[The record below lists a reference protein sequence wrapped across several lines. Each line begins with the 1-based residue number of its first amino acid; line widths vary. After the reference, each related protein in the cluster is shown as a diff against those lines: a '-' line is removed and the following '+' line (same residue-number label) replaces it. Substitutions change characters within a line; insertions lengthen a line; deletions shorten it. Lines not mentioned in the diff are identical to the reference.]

1 MEEIIRSRF
10 NESREIN
17 RLISENNDTIT
28 KIQKFAEMIIET
40 YRNGGKLFIAGNG
53 GSAAD
58 SQHITAELVSR
69 FYKERKALP
78 AESLNVN
85 TSNLTAI
92 ANDYDFSEVF
102 SRQLEAN
109 AKKGDIFLGIS
120 TSGNSKNIIKA
131 LKISKDMNITT
142 LGFAGKDGGEMA
154 MLCDNII
161 MVPSSNTP
169 RIQEYHITIGH
180 IICELVES
188 SLFPD

>member
-1 MEEIIRSRF
+1 MEKIIRSRF
-10 NESREIN
+10 NESKEIN
-17 RLISENNDTIT
+17 RLISENNDIIN
-28 KIQKFAEMIIET
+28 KIQKFAEVIIES
-40 YRNGGKLFIAGNG
+40 YKNGGKLFIAGNG

-131 LKISKDMNITT
+131 LNKSKDMNIAT
-142 LGFAGKDGGEMA
+142 LGFTGKDGGEMA
-154 MLCDNII
+154 GLCGNII

>member
-10 NESREIN
+10 NESKEIN
-17 RLISENNDTIT
+17 RLILENDDTIN
-28 KIQKFAEMIIET
+28 KIQKFAESIIES
-40 YRNGGKLFIAGNG
+40 YQNGGKLFIAGNG

-92 ANDYDFSEVF
+92 ANDYDFSAVF

-109 AKKGDIFLGIS
+109 AKEGDVFLGIS
-120 TSGNSKNIIKA
+120 TSGNSKNILNA
-131 LKISKDMNITT
+131 LKISKKLNIYT
-142 LGFAGKDGGEMA
+142 LGLTGKDGGEMA
-154 MLCDNII
+154 NLCDNII
-161 MVPSSNTP
+161 MIPSCNTP

-180 IICELVES
+180 IICELIES
-188 SLFPD
+188 SLFPN

>member
-10 NESREIN
+10 NESKEIN
-17 RLISENNDTIT
+17 RLILENSDTINR
-28 KIQKFAEMIIET
+28 IQKFAELIIES
-40 YRNGGKLFIAGNG
+40 YQNGGKLFIAGNG

-85 TSNLTAI
+85 TSNITAI
-92 ANDYDFSEVF
+92 ANDYDFSAVF

-109 AKKGDIFLGIS
+109 AKEGDVFLGIS
-120 TSGNSKNIIKA
+120 TSGNSKNILNA
-131 LKISKDMNITT
+131 LKISKELKIYT
-142 LGFAGKDGGEMA
+142 LGLTGKNGGEMA
-154 MLCDNII
+154 NLCDNII
-161 MVPSSNTP
+161 MIPSCNTP

-180 IICELVES
+180 IICELIES

>member
-10 NESREIN
+10 NESKEIN
-17 RLISENNDTIT
+17 QLILENDDTINR
-28 KIQKFAEMIIET
+28 IQKFAELIIKS
-40 YRNGGKLFIAGNG
+40 YQNGGKLFIAGNG

-92 ANDYDFSEVF
+92 ANDYDFSAVF

-109 AKKGDIFLGIS
+109 AKEGDVFLGIS
-120 TSGNSKNIIKA
+120 TSGNSKNILNA
-131 LKISKDMNITT
+131 LKISKKLNIYT
-142 LGFAGKDGGEMA
+142 LGLTGKDGGEMA
-154 MLCDNII
+154 NLCDNII
-161 MVPSSNTP
+161 MIPSCNTP

-180 IICELVES
+180 ILCELIES

>member
-10 NESREIN
+10 NESKEIN
-17 RLISENNDTIT
+17 QLILENDDTINR
-28 KIQKFAEMIIET
+28 IQKFAELIIKS
-40 YRNGGKLFIAGNG
+40 YQNGGKLFIAGNG

-92 ANDYDFSEVF
+92 ANDYDFSVVF

-109 AKKGDIFLGIS
+109 AKEGDVFLGIS
-120 TSGNSKNIIKA
+120 TSGNSKNILNA
-131 LKISKDMNITT
+131 LKISKKLNIYT
-142 LGFAGKDGGEMA
+142 LGLTGKDGGEMA
-154 MLCDNII
+154 NLCDNII
-161 MVPSSNTP
+161 MIPSCNTP

-180 IICELVES
+180 ILCELIES

>member
-10 NESREIN
+10 NESKEIN
-17 RLISENNDTIT
+17 QLILENDDTINR
-28 KIQKFAEMIIET
+28 IQKFAELIIKS
-40 YRNGGKLFIAGNG
+40 YQNGGKLFIAGNG

-92 ANDYDFSEVF
+92 ANDYDFSAVF

-109 AKKGDIFLGIS
+109 AKEGDVFLGIS
-120 TSGNSKNIIKA
+120 TSGNSKNILNA
-131 LKISKDMNITT
+131 LKISKKLNIYT
-142 LGFAGKDGGEMA
+142 LGLTGKDGGEMA
-154 MLCDNII
+154 NLCDNII
-161 MVPSSNTP
+161 MIPSCNTP

-180 IICELVES
+180 IICELIES
-188 SLFPD
+188 SLFPN

>member
-1 MEEIIRSRF
+1 MEKIIRSRF
-10 NESREIN
+10 NESHEIN
-17 RLISENNDTIT
+17 RLILENNDIIN
-28 KIQKFAEMIIET
+28 KIQKFAELIIET
-40 YRNGGKLFIAGNG
+40 YKNGGKLFIAGNG

-85 TSNLTAI
+85 ASNLTAI

-109 AKKGDIFLGIS
+109 AKEGDIFLGIS

-131 LKISKDMNITT
+131 LKISKNMNLVT
-142 LGFAGKDGGEMA
+142 LGFTGKSGGEMTG
-154 MLCDNII
+154 LCDNII

>member
-1 MEEIIRSRF
+1 MALSCIRCQSQ
-10 NESREIN
+10 E
-17 RLISENNDTIT
+17 
-28 KIQKFAEMIIET
+28 IQKFAELIIET
-40 YRNGGKLFIAGNG
+40 YKNGGKLFIAGNG

-131 LKISKDMNITT
+131 LNKSKDMNIAT
-142 LGFAGKDGGEMA
+142 LGFTGKDGGEMA
-154 MLCDNII
+154 GLCGNII

>member
-10 NESREIN
+10 NESKEIN
-17 RLISENNDTIT
+17 RLILENDDTINR
-28 KIQKFAEMIIET
+28 IQKFAELIIES

-92 ANDYDFSEVF
+92 ANDYDFSAVF

-109 AKKGDIFLGIS
+109 AKEGDVFLGIS
-120 TSGNSKNIIKA
+120 TSGNSKNILNA
-131 LKISKDMNITT
+131 LKISKKLNIYT
-142 LGFAGKDGGEMA
+142 LGLTGKDGGEMA
-154 MLCDNII
+154 NLCDNII
-161 MVPSSNTP
+161 MIPSCNTP

-180 IICELVES
+180 IICELIES
-188 SLFPD
+188 SLFPN

>member
-10 NESREIN
+10 NESKEIN
-17 RLISENNDTIT
+17 RLILENDDTIN
-28 KIQKFAEMIIET
+28 KIQKFAESIIES
-40 YRNGGKLFIAGNG
+40 YQNGGKLFIAGNG

-92 ANDYDFSEVF
+92 ANDYDFSAVF

-109 AKKGDIFLGIS
+109 AKEGDVFLGIS
-120 TSGNSKNIIKA
+120 TSGNSKNILNA
-131 LKISKDMNITT
+131 LKISKKLKIYT
-142 LGFAGKDGGEMA
+142 LGLTGKNGGEMA
-154 MLCDNII
+154 KLCDNII
-161 MVPSSNTP
+161 MIPSCNTP

-180 IICELVES
+180 IICELIES

>member
-10 NESREIN
+10 NESKEIN
-17 RLISENNDTIT
+17 RLILENDDTINR
-28 KIQKFAEMIIET
+28 IQKFAELIVKS
-40 YRNGGKLFIAGNG
+40 YQNGGKLFIAGNG

-92 ANDYDFSEVF
+92 ANDYDFSAVF

-109 AKKGDIFLGIS
+109 AKQGDVFLGIS
-120 TSGNSKNIIKA
+120 TSGNSKNILNA
-131 LKISKDMNITT
+131 LKISKKLKIYT
-142 LGFAGKDGGEMA
+142 LGLTGKNGGEMA
-154 MLCDNII
+154 NLCDNII
-161 MVPSSNTP
+161 MIPSCNTP

-180 IICELVES
+180 IICELIES

>member
-10 NESREIN
+10 NESKEIN
-17 RLISENNDTIT
+17 RLILENDDTINR
-28 KIQKFAEMIIET
+28 IQKFAELIIKS
-40 YRNGGKLFIAGNG
+40 YQNGGKLFIAGNG

-92 ANDYDFSEVF
+92 ANDYDFSAVF

-109 AKKGDIFLGIS
+109 AKEGDVFLGIS
-120 TSGNSKNIIKA
+120 TSGISKNILNA
-131 LKISKDMNITT
+131 LKISKKLKIYT
-142 LGFAGKDGGEMA
+142 LGLTGKDGGEMA
-154 MLCDNII
+154 DLCDNII
-161 MVPSSNTP
+161 MIPSCNTP

-180 IICELVES
+180 IICELIES

>member
-10 NESREIN
+10 NESKEIN
-17 RLISENNDTIT
+17 RLILENDDTIN
-28 KIQKFAEMIIET
+28 KIQKFAESIIES
-40 YRNGGKLFIAGNG
+40 YQNGGKLFIAGNG

-92 ANDYDFSEVF
+92 ANDYDFSAVF

-109 AKKGDIFLGIS
+109 AKEGDVFLGIS
-120 TSGNSKNIIKA
+120 TSGISKNILNA
-131 LKISKDMNITT
+131 LKISKKLNIYT
-142 LGFAGKDGGEMA
+142 LGLTGKDGGEMA
-154 MLCDNII
+154 NLCDNII
-161 MVPSSNTP
+161 MIPSCNTP

-180 IICELVES
+180 ILCELIES